1 MVKPRRFD
9 KAWMEA
15 LERGVGPCLRAYVR
29 RQMGMTMRCFGLA
42 RTARA
47 LRPGA
52 LLRPPPPWTLGSANA
67 ASPRGD
73 DRDKPV
79 QMQSW

>member
-1 MVKPRRFD
+1 MEKPRRFD

-42 RTARA
+42 RAARA

-52 LLRPPPPWTLGSANA
+52 LL
-67 ASPRGD
+67 
-73 DRDKPV
+73 
-79 QMQSW
+79 

>member
-1 MVKPRRFD
+1 MPEAGTSWTRRFRTVLPELFAASYMVKPRRFD

-42 RTARA
+42 RAARA

-52 LLRPPPPWTLGSANA
+52 LL
-67 ASPRGD
+67 
-73 DRDKPV
+73 
-79 QMQSW
+79 

>member
-1 MVKPRRFD
+1 MRPGHDVVLKNCPTKTVRGFIPMEKPRRFD

-42 RTARA
+42 RAARA

-52 LLRPPPPWTLGSANA
+52 LL
-67 ASPRGD
+67 
-73 DRDKPV
+73 
-79 QMQSW
+79 